1 MPEPD
6 SDVQELQEQILAI
19 MAVLKK
25 LTELSQKQSKPIDE
39 TRVAVR
45 NLAALVPT
53 QSIICSV

>member
-1 MPEPD
+1 MSEPY

-19 MAVLKK
+19 MVVLKK
-25 LTELSQKQSKPIDE
+25 LTELSQRQSKQIDE

-45 NLAALVPT
+45 NLATLVPT